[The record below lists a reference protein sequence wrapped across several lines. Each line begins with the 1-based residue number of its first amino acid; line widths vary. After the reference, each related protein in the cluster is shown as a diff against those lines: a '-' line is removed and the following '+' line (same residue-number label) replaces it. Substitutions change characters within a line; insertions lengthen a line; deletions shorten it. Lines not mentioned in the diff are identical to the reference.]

1 MPGARFSEDLR
12 EERTSDLL
20 ATLPSGISRRLIGS
34 GPVRVQLAK
43 FQVAEQAASPW
54 FWRPMG
60 SRGEVGG
67 EQVGDVRGGFPALGD
82 VFGDDGGIEAGVDD
96 LHSVEPVLDAIAAQ
110 DEARVVDITDR
121 PRGRFR
127 WRIML

>member
-1 MPGARFSEDLR
+1 VVLEADGA
-12 EERTSDLL
+12 
-20 ATLPSGISRRLIGS
+20 
-34 GPVRVQLAK
+34 
-43 FQVAEQAASPW
+43 VAARSA
-54 FWRPMG
+54 
-60 SRGEVGG
+60 G

-121 PRGRFR
+121 PARPLPLAGSCCRASPYGRVDPAGR
-127 WRIML
+127 RSGRRRRATDTRS